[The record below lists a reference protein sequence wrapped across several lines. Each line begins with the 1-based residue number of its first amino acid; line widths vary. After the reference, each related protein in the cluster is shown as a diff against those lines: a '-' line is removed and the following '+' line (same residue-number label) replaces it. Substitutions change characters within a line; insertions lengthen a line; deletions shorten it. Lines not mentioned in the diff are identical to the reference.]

1 MEKKKIVDTTLRD
14 GEQCPGIAF
23 TEKEKI
29 EIATA
34 LDRIGI
40 YEIEVGIPQMKVEG
54 LDYIEKLKE
63 QCKSSKLSL
72 WSRMKIDDVE
82 MAIRYKP
89 DILHIGVPV
98 SYVQIYNKLKKNKS
112 WVQKTIGE
120 CIETAKKNDVGVTV
134 GFEDASRADEGFMIN
149 LAKTVKNMGA
159 DTIRI
164 ADTVGILTPK
174 RAGQIIKRIKNEVDI
189 KIEFHAHND
198 FGMAIANSI
207 ESAKSG
213 ADLIDCTLLGIGER
227 SGNCDLFKFLHSSGK
242 IFDFGIDKK
251 HVKAV
256 ENKFIDLLEV

>member
-14 GEQCPGIAF
+14 GEQSPGIAF

-34 LDRIGI
+34 LDKIGV

-63 QCKSSKLSL
+63 HCDNSKLSL
-72 WSRMKIDDVE
+72 WSRMNPEDVQ
-82 MAIRYKP
+82 MAINYKP
-89 DILHIGVPV
+89 DILHIGAPV

-120 CIETAKKNDVGVTV
+120 CIEIAKEKGVEVTV
-134 GFEDASRADEGFMIN
+134 GFEDSSRADEGFIIN

-174 RAGQIIKRIKNEVDI
+174 RAGQIIKSIKNEVDI
-189 KIEFHAHND
+189 DIEFHAHND
-198 FGMAIANSI
+198 LGMAIANSI

-213 ADLIDCTLLGIGER
+213 ADLIDCTLFGIGER
-227 SGNCDLFKFLHSSGK
+227 SGNCDLYKFLHSCDR

-251 HVKAV
+251 DVRSV
-256 ENKFIDLLEV
+256 ENKYKHLLEV

>member
-1 MEKKKIVDTTLRD
+1 MKKKKIVDTTLRD

-23 TEKEKI
+23 SEKEKI
-29 EIATA
+29 EIAAA
-34 LDRIGI
+34 LDKIGV

-54 LDYIEKLKE
+54 SDYIEKLKE
-63 QCKSSKLSL
+63 HCKSSKLSL
-72 WSRMKIDDVE
+72 WSRMKAEDVE
-82 MAIRYKP
+82 MAVACKP
-89 DILHIGVPV
+89 DILHIGAPV

-120 CIETAKKNDVGVTV
+120 CIEIAKDKGVQVTV
-134 GFEDASRADEGFMIN
+134 GFEDASRADEGFMIT

-189 KIEFHAHND
+189 NIEFHAHND

-213 ADLIDCTLLGIGER
+213 SDLIDCTLMGIGER
-227 SGNCDLFKFLHSSGK
+227 SGNCDLYKFLSSCDR

-251 HVKAV
+251 LVKV
-256 ENKFIDLLEV
+256 IENKFKNLLEV

>member
-14 GEQCPGIAF
+14 GEQSPGIAF

-29 EIATA
+29 EIATE
-34 LDRIGI
+34 LDKIGV
-40 YEIEVGIPQMKVEG
+40 YEIEVGTPQMKVEG

-63 QCKSSKLSL
+63 NCKNSKLSL
-72 WSRMKIDDVE
+72 WSRMKPEDVLV
-82 MAIRYKP
+82 ATSFKP
-89 DILHIGVPV
+89 DIIHIGTPV

-112 WVQKTIGE
+112 WVQKTIAE
-120 CIETAKKNDVGVTV
+120 CIEIAKSKGVEITV
-134 GFEDASRADEGFMIN
+134 GFEDSSRADEGFIIN
-149 LAKTVKNMGA
+149 LARFVKNIGA

-174 RAGQIIKRIKNEVDI
+174 RAGSIIKSIKNEVDI
-189 KIEFHAHND
+189 NIEFHAHND
-198 FGMAIANSI
+198 LGMAIANSI

-227 SGNCDLFKFLHSSGK
+227 SGNCDLFNFLHSCDS

-251 HVKAV
+251 DVRAV
-256 ENKFIDLLEV
+256 ENRFKHLLEV